1 MKIVI
6 VKSTRYDTIEK
17 HQSSL
22 LFIPSRIQFYSA
34 ICPVVSS
41 IKAFSGS
48 QMLILKWLP
57 KPFLEVSSLS
67 RRFCLIKT
75 LIKAPRGP
83 ARTPDLERSMIQIWF
98 KPSFHMDSPAILKPP
113 KILQFFHVFPI
124 FFLLPTS
131 TTPIRLSACCRL
143 CRILDFNSTRCDWA
157 ASTSVTEGGRIM
169 KAPRDGWDDP
179 TETFDVM
186 VCFFWGKYGKIICTS
201 PGLKPVHPKIQ
212 WFMDVHSSFI
222 PKWSGILYGL
232 IMFDPYPYWVYR
244 VFGG

>member
-186 VCFFWGKYGKIICTS
+186 VCFFWGEIWENHMHFTWVEACSPQNSVIYGCSFKFHPQMIRHFIWFDHVWS
-201 PGLKPVHPKIQ
+201 ISILGL
-212 WFMDVHSSFI
+212 
-222 PKWSGILYGL
+222 
-232 IMFDPYPYWVYR
+232 
-244 VFGG
+244 